1 MCRPQE
7 QLNQWPPAGT
17 PSTSAVDITLVH
29 AKMAAAS
36 FLQRLDHAGFA
47 GMSPQEMEALRK
59 ASTAS
64 DQVHYKT
71 GLAFDRNG
79 EYKTHRI
86 NLYHYQG
93 LDNKQLHQKLAALLT
108 IGEII
113 VSGVIPCGIEG
124 VTTAIAAA
132 GAAAAAAGGD
142 QPADHNKKLAVANYP
157 FFRFDKNNRLIVE
170 QKFRLD
176 LKAKETITD
185 GPDEGAL
192 LEVVCE
198 DLYNKATISGGE
210 YDTMQKCFDQTKRI
224 WKSFFPPAKKAAKGA
239 SQAASADSDHS

>member
-47 GMSPQEMEALRK
+47 GMSPQDMEALRK

-113 VSGVIPCGIEG
+113 V
-124 VTTAIAAA
+124 
-132 GAAAAAAGGD
+132 
-142 QPADHNKKLAVANYP
+142 
-157 FFRFDKNNRLIVE
+157 
-170 QKFRLD
+170 
-176 LKAKETITD
+176 
-185 GPDEGAL
+185 
-192 LEVVCE
+192 
-198 DLYNKATISGGE
+198 AT
-210 YDTMQKCFDQTKRI
+210 QL
-224 WKSFFPPAKKAAKGA
+224 
-239 SQAASADSDHS
+239 